1 MATNTKTLGQEIT
14 NRWLRLLAV
23 ALLTAGIMSLLIYAP
38 QTLMMN
44 LVRFVMIVAI
54 CAIIGLDTGRTRLGS
69 FKAVVYFGAVS
80 LGILITA
87 IVDAVRHPSETLFL
101 IKASD
106 GEVSIQIAPV
116 ILLAAL
122 MTLFIIVGVITYKI
136 GQRRGDVR
144 GVKKEDLFK

>member
-14 NRWLRLLAV
+14 NRWLRLLTV
-23 ALLTAGIMSLLIYAP
+23 ALLTAGISGLLIYAP
-38 QTLMMN
+38 QTLIMD

-87 IVDAVRHPSETLFL
+87 IVDAVRRPSETLFL

-106 GEVSIQIAPV
+106 GEVSIQV
-116 ILLAAL
+116 
-122 MTLFIIVGVITYKI
+122 V
-136 GQRRGDVR
+136 
-144 GVKKEDLFK
+144 